1 MSAMTTDRYV
11 WLAAH
16 PAAGRPSLCGCGQEL
31 DDGVRQHCPRCG
43 AALVSDVV
51 DPATRANVV

>member
-1 MSAMTTDRYV
+1 MTTDRYV

-31 DDGVRQHCPRCG
+31 DGGTRQHCPRCG
-43 AALVSDVV
+43 AALASDAG
-51 DPATRANVV
+51 DPATQANIV